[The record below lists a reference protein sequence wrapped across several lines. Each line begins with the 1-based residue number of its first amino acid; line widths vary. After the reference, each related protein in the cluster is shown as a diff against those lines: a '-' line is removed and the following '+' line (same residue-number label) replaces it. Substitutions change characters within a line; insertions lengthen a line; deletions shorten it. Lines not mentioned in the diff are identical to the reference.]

1 MTPASVAE
9 VAARADAVRD
19 RIRRAGGDPEKVR
32 LVAVTKGFD
41 ADAVRAAL
49 AAGLVDVGENYAQ
62 ELTAKQ
68 AALAE
73 TLEPAPE
80 ARAIGRGTGART
92 TTTEPAPE
100 ARAMDRGMG
109 AGSLGSTVRA
119 PRWHFIGRLQ
129 SNKVRQVAP
138 YVTLWQSVDRL
149 SLGQEIARR
158 APGAAVLAQVNVSG
172 ESTKGGCRPEELLG
186 LLDGLRA
193 LGLDVQGLM
202 TVGPL
207 AAPEAARPGF
217 RELRRLADLH
227 GLAVRSMGMSDDLE
241 VAVEEGSTMVRVG
254 SALFGPRP
262 GSVRMRH

>member
-1 MTPASVAE
+1 MTPASVAD

-73 TLEPAPE
+73 TLE
-80 ARAIGRGTGART
+80 
-92 TTTEPAPE
+92 
-100 ARAMDRGMG
+100 
-109 AGSLGSTVRA
+109 